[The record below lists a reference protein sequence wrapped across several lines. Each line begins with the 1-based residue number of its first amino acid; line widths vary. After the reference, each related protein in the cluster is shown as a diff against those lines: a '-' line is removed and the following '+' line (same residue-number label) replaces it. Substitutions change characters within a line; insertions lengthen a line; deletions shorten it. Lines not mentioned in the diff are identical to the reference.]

1 MAWQDTLNQLKE
13 KFLSLSTPQKALVIG
28 APLAVLTLL
37 SLLLFY
43 AGTPNYVVLYGG
55 LSGEDLNAVLSELDK
70 EGI

>member
-28 APLAVLTLL
+28 VPLAVLALL

-43 AGTPNYVVLYGG
+43 AGKPNYVVLYGG
-55 LSGEDLNAVLSELDK
+55 
-70 EGI
+70 